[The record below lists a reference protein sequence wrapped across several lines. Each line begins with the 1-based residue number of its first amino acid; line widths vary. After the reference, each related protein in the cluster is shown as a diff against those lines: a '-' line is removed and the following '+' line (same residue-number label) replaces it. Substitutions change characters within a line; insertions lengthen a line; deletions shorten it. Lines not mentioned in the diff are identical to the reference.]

1 MTKNLSKLI
10 SFLTV
15 LSLFISPEISL
26 AQKNSPKLAI
36 KQIIQSSKGTI
47 GVAVIGLEDN
57 FSMTMND
64 NKRFTMHS
72 VYKFPLA
79 LAVLDQ
85 VDKGKLSLDQKL
97 RVTKNDLLPN
107 TWSPLRDE
115 YPNGGAISLSDL
127 LGYTVSMSDNNG
139 CDFLF
144 RLLGGTKNVQTYI
157 RNLGVKGIS
166 IAATEEEVAKDWPVQ
181 YTNWSRPSAMLRLM
195 VNAYRGK
202 YLSKSSNDFLWK
214 IMRET
219 STGPNRIKGLLP
231 AGTVVAHKTGTSGTN
246 DKGLTPATNDV
257 GIVTLPNGKHF
268 AVVVFVSDSTDDQK
282 TREGVIARI
291 TKVVWDYYLAKS

>member
-1 MTKNLSKLI
+1 ML
-10 SFLTV
+10 
-15 LSLFISPEISL
+15 PEIIL

-36 KQIIQSSKGTI
+36 KQIIQSSKGTV

-64 NKRFTMHS
+64 HKRFTLHS

-85 VDKGKLSLDQKL
+85 VDKGQLSLDQKL
-97 RVTKNDLLPN
+97 HVTKKDLLPN

-115 YPNGGAISLSDL
+115 HPNGGDISLSEL
-127 LGYTVSMSDNNG
+127 LGYTVSQSDNNG

-157 RNLGVKGIS
+157 RNLGIKDIS
-166 IAATEEEVAKDWPVQ
+166 IAATEEEVAKAWPVQ

-202 YLSKSSNDFLWK
+202 YLSQSSTDFLWK
-214 IMRET
+214 LMRET
-219 STGPNRIKGLLP
+219 STGPNRMKGLLP
-231 AGTVVAHKTGTSGTN
+231 PGTVVAHKTGTSGTN
-246 DKGLTPATNDV
+246 DKGLAPATNDV

-268 AVVVFVSDSTDDQK
+268 AIVVFVADSTDDQK

>member
-1 MTKNLSKLI
+1 MI

-15 LSLFISPEISL
+15 LSLFMLPEIIL

-36 KQIIQSSKGTI
+36 KQIIQSSKGTV

-64 NKRFTMHS
+64 HKRFTLHS

-85 VDKGKLSLDQKL
+85 VDKGQLSLDQKL
-97 RVTKNDLLPN
+97 HVTKKDLLPN

-115 YPNGGAISLSDL
+115 HPNGGDISLSEL
-127 LGYTVSMSDNNG
+127 LGYTVSQSDNNG

-157 RNLGVKGIS
+157 RNLGIKDIS
-166 IAATEEEVAKDWPVQ
+166 IAATEEEVAKAWPVQ

-202 YLSKSSNDFLWK
+202 YLSQSSTDFLWK
-214 IMRET
+214 LMRET
-219 STGPNRIKGLLP
+219 STGPNRMKGLLP
-231 AGTVVAHKTGTSGTN
+231 PGTVVAHKTGTSGTN
-246 DKGLTPATNDV
+246 DKGLAPATNDV

-268 AVVVFVSDSTDDQK
+268 AIVVFVADSTDDQK